1 MDRGKST
8 PIANHTSNSKA
19 AAGSPA
25 IQSNCGWVR
34 ARRRLRRSEVAGL
47 KISDIQRREDHWAI
61 VDLVGRAGQ
70 VRTVPV
76 PAWVKSAVDAWA
88 ESVPIVAGK
97 LFRSIRKNGTV
108 WGTGI
113 TQNVVW
119 YVVKACAERVG
130 IKPLAPHRLRR
141 PCARLRH
148 AAGGELEQIQF
159 LLGHASVQTT
169 ERYIGC
175 KQDLSRAVNDRLP
188 FASGRA

>member
-1 MDRGKST
+1 MQRCSRYCLAVDYGD
-8 PIANHTSNSKA
+8 P
-19 AAGSPA
+19 
-25 IQSNCGWVR
+25 
-34 ARRRLRRSEVAGL
+34 EVAAL

-61 VDLVGRAGQ
+61 VDLVGKAGH

-97 LFRSIRKNGTV
+97 LFRSIRKNSTV

-130 IKPLAPHRLRR
+130 IKSLAPHDLRR
-141 PCARLRH
+141 TCARLCH